1 MQGSVAILSIA
12 ASLALAGCGSTSD
25 SATKPARS
33 RGDASTQAV
42 RKLAL
47 GTSISS
53 VEKAFGRPAA
63 RYAQPVAKGSP
74 LTCLV
79 YSLDGRST
87 SFARLCFRDGT
98 LAAMTTGAD
107 RSALRPGAVERGG
120 HGTQLKRGA
129 GGGGMGP

>member
-12 ASLALAGCGSTSD
+12 VSITVAGCGSASD
-25 SATKPARS
+25 SATKPVPSHGGAP
-33 RGDASTQAV
+33 TQEV

-47 GTSISS
+47 GTSRSS
-53 VEKAFGRPAA
+53 VEATFGQPAA
-63 RYAQPVAKGSP
+63 RYAQPVAKGPP

-87 SFARLCFRDGT
+87 SFARLCFRNGT

-107 RSALRPGAVERGG
+107 RSALRPAAVERGG
-120 HGTQLKRGA
+120 HGTQLKRGS

>member
-1 MQGSVAILSIA
+1 MQGSVAMLSVA
-12 ASLALAGCGSTSD
+12 AGIALAGCGSGSD
-25 SATKPARS
+25 SATKPVRS
-33 RGDASTQAV
+33 QGDASTLEV

-47 GTSISS
+47 GTSLSS
-53 VEKAFGRPAA
+53 VAKTFGRPAA

-74 LTCLV
+74 LTCLA

-87 SFARLCFRDGT
+87 SFARLCFRNGT